1 MTTSVLWEEVLK
13 VQEGK
18 SEVGIWFT
26 LFEGRKVKWKCLD
39 IEMKVYGFSRTL
51 MKFMFWKF
59 FERGVIVILW
69 RGVIKSPFFPPLA
82 LECIAMLHPFL
93 RACCMQC
100 VVLKQRYEY
109 EKVKVQFR
117 RYSHM
122 TCKWDLGFGK
132 YFPHFLQ
139 SIFLNFRIFLT
150 FLFSPSTNFFRNC
163 FPNFLK

>member
-1 MTTSVLWEEVLK
+1 
-13 VQEGK
+13 
-18 SEVGIWFT
+18 
-26 LFEGRKVKWKCLD
+26 
-39 IEMKVYGFSRTL
+39 
-51 MKFMFWKF
+51 
-59 FERGVIVILW
+59 
-69 RGVIKSPFFPPLA
+69 
-82 LECIAMLHPFL
+82 
-93 RACCMQC
+93 MQC

-150 FLFSPSTNFFRNC
+150 FLFSQPTNFFETVSLI
-163 FPNFLK
+163 FEVIFLTFWKVLPMKYFSNFLFS